1 MELGFVGRVGVRV
14 FEIQGSVSR
23 QKEKVGGKSTEMEP
37 QMLRRRKA
45 SVKLRMFFSTF
56 SIIIITGSSSALF

>member
-23 QKEKVGGKSTEMEP
+23 QKEKVGGKSTEME
-37 QMLRRRKA
+37 REREN
-45 SVKLRMFFSTF
+45 
-56 SIIIITGSSSALF
+56 